1 MSALYTGAKPA
12 VLWRNDRKSDCPY
25 GTVEVAGI
33 LADHD
38 LSRFTTV
45 PLLDPATV
53 ILTSTLMAAA
63 MTVVLFSAYRSFPAE
78 VRGLG
83 HQALGMLSLTA
94 SGVLFCAA
102 PLIPEGLLLFVAN
115 STMLAAAGLMLIGTQ
130 LFYGRKPSW
139 WWLALTWVAGMVC
152 LVGWYVITQDYALRV
167 AVFSLLTL
175 SFYVA
180 QLVLLVRHGE
190 RHFSSWFFGSLL
202 LVQSLVLLLRLV
214 AALNGAVGTSNASNS
229 AVQGIFL
236 LSANFM
242 TLMMAVG
249 FMTVATR
256 RLQVVMEH
264 RSCTDPLTGVL
275 NRRGFAAAYRREVA
289 RMKRHGAPFSL
300 LSIDLD
306 YFKAINDQHGHAV
319 GDQVLVHAARTTIS
333 ALREIDHVARFG
345 GEEFIVLLS
354 GTTAERAKAMA
365 QRIQAL
371 LLAARGDVP
380 DYTVSI
386 GIASQQ
392 APDESLEALMAR
404 ADTALYRAKAAGRDR
419 SELA

>member
-1 MSALYTGAKPA
+1 M
-12 VLWRNDRKSDCPY
+12 LWRNDRKSDWPN
-25 GTVEVAGI
+25 GMVEVAGI
-33 LADHD
+33 LADHH

-45 PLLDPATV
+45 ILLDPTTV
-53 ILTSTLMAAA
+53 ILTSTMMAAA
-63 MTVVLFSAYRSFPAE
+63 MTVVLFSACRSFPAE

-94 SGVLFCAA
+94 SGVLFCVA

-115 STMLAAAGLMLIGTQ
+115 STMLGAAGMMLIGTQ

-139 WWLALTWVAGMVC
+139 WWLALTWVTGMAC
-152 LVGWYVITQDYALRV
+152 LVGWYVITQNYALRV

-180 QLVLLVRHGE
+180 QLVLVVRHGD

-202 LVQSLVLLLRLV
+202 LVQSMVLLLRLV
-214 AALNGAVGTSNASNS
+214 AALNGAVGTSNASNGT
-229 AVQGIFL
+229 VQGIFL
-236 LSANFM
+236 LTANFM

-264 RSCTDPLTGVL
+264 RSGTDPLTGAL
-275 NRRGFAAAYRREVA
+275 NRRGFAAAYGREVA
-289 RMKRHGAPFSL
+289 RMKRHGEPISL

-319 GDQVLVHAARTTIS
+319 GDQVLVHAARTTLS

-354 GTTAERAKAMA
+354 GTTAERAKATA
-365 QRIQAL
+365 LRIQAL
-371 LLAARGDVP
+371 LLAARGGDLP

-404 ADTALYRAKAAGRDR
+404 ADAALYRAKAAGRDR
-419 SELA
+419 SEAA

>member
-1 MSALYTGAKPA
+1 
-12 VLWRNDRKSDCPY
+12 
-25 GTVEVAGI
+25 
-33 LADHD
+33 
-38 LSRFTTV
+38 
-45 PLLDPATV
+45 
-53 ILTSTLMAAA
+53 
-63 MTVVLFSAYRSFPAE
+63 
-78 VRGLG
+78 
-83 HQALGMLSLTA
+83 
-94 SGVLFCAA
+94 
-102 PLIPEGLLLFVAN
+102 
-115 STMLAAAGLMLIGTQ
+115 
-130 LFYGRKPSW
+130 
-139 WWLALTWVAGMVC
+139 
-152 LVGWYVITQDYALRV
+152 
-167 AVFSLLTL
+167 
-175 SFYVA
+175 
-180 QLVLLVRHGE
+180 
-190 RHFSSWFFGSLL
+190 
-202 LVQSLVLLLRLV
+202 
-214 AALNGAVGTSNASNS
+214 
-229 AVQGIFL
+229 
-236 LSANFM
+236 
-242 TLMMAVG
+242 MAVG

-354 GTTAERAKAMA
+354 GATVERAKAMA

-371 LLAARGDVP
+371 LLAARGGDVP

-392 APDESLEALMAR
+392 TPDESLEALMAR
-404 ADTALYRAKAAGRDR
+404 ADAALYRAKAAGRDR

>member
-1 MSALYTGAKPA
+1 M
-12 VLWRNDRKSDCPY
+12 LWRNDRKSDCPY

-53 ILTSTLMAAA
+53 ILTSTMMAAA
-63 MTVVLFSAYRSFPAE
+63 MTVVLFSAYRCFPAE

-83 HQALGMLSLTA
+83 HQALGMLSLTT

-115 STMLAAAGLMLIGTQ
+115 STMLGAAGLMLIGTQ

-175 SFYVA
+175 SFYAA

-190 RHFSSWFFGSLL
+190 RHFSSWFFGPLL

-229 AVQGIFL
+229 AVQGVFL
-236 LSANFM
+236 LSTNFM

-256 RLQVVMEH
+256 RLQVVLEH

-289 RMKRHGAPFSL
+289 RMKRQGAPISL

-319 GDQVLVHAARTTIS
+319 GDQVLVHAARTTVS

-354 GTTAERAKAMA
+354 ATTAERAKAMA

-371 LLAARGDVP
+371 LLAARGGDVP

-404 ADTALYRAKAAGRDR
+404 ADAALYRAKAAGRDR
-419 SELA
+419 SEAA

>member
-1 MSALYTGAKPA
+1 M
-12 VLWRNDRKSDCPY
+12 
-25 GTVEVAGI
+25 VEVAGI

-45 PLLDPATV
+45 ILLDPTTV
-53 ILTSTLMAAA
+53 ILTSTMMAAA
-63 MTVVLFSAYRSFPAE
+63 MTVVLFSAYRSFPPE

-83 HQALGMLSLTA
+83 HQALGMLSLTV
-94 SGVLFCAA
+94 SGVLFCVA

-115 STMLAAAGLMLIGTQ
+115 STMLGAAGLMLIGTQ

-139 WWLALTWVAGMVC
+139 WWLALTWVTGMAC
-152 LVGWYVITQDYALRV
+152 LVGWYVITQNYALRV

-202 LVQSLVLLLRLV
+202 LVQSMVLLLRLV
-214 AALNGAVGTSNASNS
+214 AALNGAVGTSNASNGT
-229 AVQGIFL
+229 VQGIFL
-236 LSANFM
+236 LTANFM

-264 RSCTDPLTGVL
+264 RSGTDPLTGAL
-275 NRRGFAAAYRREVA
+275 NRRGFAAAYGREVA
-289 RMKRHGAPFSL
+289 RMKRHGEPISL

-306 YFKAINDQHGHAV
+306 FFKAINDQHGHAV
-319 GDQVLVHAARTTIS
+319 GDQVLVHAARTTVS

-354 GTTAERAKAMA
+354 GTTAERAKATA
-365 QRIQAL
+365 LRIQAL
-371 LLAARGDVP
+371 LLAARGGDLP

-392 APDESLEALMAR
+392 APEESLEALMAR
-404 ADTALYRAKAAGRDR
+404 ADAALYRAKAAGRDR
-419 SELA
+419 SEAA

>member
-1 MSALYTGAKPA
+1 MLS
-12 VLWRNDRKSDCPY
+12 RNDRNADTPS
-25 GTVEVAGI
+25 GMVEVAGI

-38 LSRFTTV
+38 HSRFAIVT
-45 PLLDPATV
+45 LLDPATI

-63 MTVVLFSAYRSFPAE
+63 MTIVLFSAYRSFPTE

-83 HQALGMLSLTA
+83 HHALGMLSLTA
-94 SGVLFCAA
+94 SGLLFCAG

-115 STMLAAAGLMLIGTQ
+115 STMLGAAGFMLIGTQ
-130 LFYGRKPSW
+130 LFCGRKPSW
-139 WWLALTWVAGMVC
+139 WWLALTWVVGMVC

-190 RHFSSWFFGSLL
+190 RHFSSWFFGALL
-202 LVQSLVLLLRLV
+202 LVQSIVLLLRSV
-214 AALNGAVGTSNASNS
+214 AALNGAVGTSNASNG

-236 LSANFM
+236 LTANFM

-289 RMKRHGAPFSL
+289 RMKRHGGPISL

-306 YFKAINDQHGHAV
+306 HFKAINDQHGHAV
-319 GDQVLVHAARTTIS
+319 GDQVLVDAARATVA

-365 QRIQAL
+365 QRIQASL
-371 LLAARGDVP
+371 FAARSGDVP
-380 DYTVSI
+380 EYTFSI

-392 APDESLEALMAR
+392 APDESVEALMAR

-419 SELA
+419 SEAA

>member
-1 MSALYTGAKPA
+1 MW
-12 VLWRNDRKSDCPY
+12 WRNDRKLDQAY
-25 GTVEVAGI
+25 DIVEVPGI

-38 LSRFTTV
+38 ISR
-45 PLLDPATV
+45 LATV
-53 ILTSTLMAAA
+53 ILLDPTTIVLSSTMMAAA
-63 MTVVLFSAYRSFPAE
+63 MTIVLFSAYRSFPAD

-83 HQALGMLSLTA
+83 HQSLGMLSLTV
-94 SGVLFCAA
+94 SGLLFCAG
-102 PLIPEGLLLFVAN
+102 PLMPEALLLFVAN
-115 STMLAAAGLMLIGTQ
+115 STMLGAAGLMLIGTQ
-130 LFYGRKPSW
+130 LFYGCKPSW
-139 WWLALTWVAGMVC
+139 WWLALAWVAGMVC
-152 LVGWYVITQDYALRV
+152 LIGWYVITQDYALRV

-190 RHFSSWFFGSLL
+190 RHFSSWFFGALL
-202 LVQSLVLLLRLV
+202 LVQSLVLLLRLF
-214 AALNGAVGTSNASNS
+214 AALSGAVGTSNASNG

-236 LSANFM
+236 LTANFM
-242 TLMMAVG
+242 TLRMAVG

-264 RSCTDPLTGVL
+264 RSGTDPLTGVL
-275 NRRGFAAAYRREVA
+275 NRRGFAAAYRRELA
-289 RMKRHGAPFSL
+289 LTKRHGKPMTL

-306 YFKAINDQHGHAV
+306 HFKAINDQHGHAV
-319 GDQVLVHAARTTIS
+319 GDQVLVHAARTTVS

-354 GTTAERAKAMA
+354 GATAEQAKPMA
-365 QRIQAL
+365 QRVRAL
-371 LLAARGDVP
+371 LFETRGGDLP
-380 DYTVSI
+380 HYTVSI

-404 ADTALYRAKAAGRDR
+404 ADAALYRAKAAGRDR
-419 SELA
+419 SEAA

>member
-1 MSALYTGAKPA
+1 L
-12 VLWRNDRKSDCPY
+12 
-25 GTVEVAGI
+25 VAGI

-38 LSRFTTV
+38 LYRLATV
-45 PLLDPATV
+45 ILLDPTTI

-63 MTVVLFSAYRSFPAE
+63 MTIVLFSAYRSFPAE

-83 HQALGMLSLTA
+83 YQSLGMLSLTA
-94 SGVLFCAA
+94 SGLLFCAG
-102 PLIPEGLLLFVAN
+102 PLMPEGLLLFVAN
-115 STMLAAAGLMLIGTQ
+115 STMLGAAGLMLIGTQ
-130 LFYGRKPSW
+130 LFFDRKPSW
-139 WWLALTWVAGMVC
+139 WWLALAWFAGMVC

-202 LVQSLVLLLRLV
+202 LVQAMVLLLRLF
-214 AALNGAVGTSNASNS
+214 AAFNGAVGTSNASNGT
-229 AVQGIFL
+229 VQGIFL
-236 LSANFM
+236 LTANFM

-264 RSCTDPLTGVL
+264 RSSTDPLTGVL
-275 NRRGFAAAYRREVA
+275 NRRGFAAAYCREMA
-289 RMKRHGAPFSL
+289 LMKRHGEPIAL

-354 GTTAERAKAMA
+354 RTTAERAKAMA
-365 QRIQAL
+365 QRIQAS
-371 LLAARGDVP
+371 LLAARGGSGGVP

-404 ADTALYRAKAAGRDR
+404 ADAALYRAKAGGRDR
-419 SELA
+419 SEVA

>member
-1 MSALYTGAKPA
+1 MFSLLGAKII
-12 VLWRNDRKSDCPY
+12 VWCRNDREADQPY
-25 GTVEVAGI
+25 GMVEVAGI
-33 LADHD
+33 LADYD
-38 LSRFTTV
+38 PSRFSTV
-45 PLLDPATV
+45 TLLDPATIV
-53 ILTSTLMAAA
+53 LTSTMMAAA
-63 MTVVLFSAYRSFPAE
+63 MTIVLFSAYRSFPVE

-83 HQALGMLSLTA
+83 HQSLGMLSLTV
-94 SGVLFCAA
+94 SGLLFCAG

-115 STMLAAAGLMLIGTQ
+115 STMLGAAGLMLIGTQ

-139 WWLALTWVAGMVC
+139 WWLALAWVAGMGC

-202 LVQSLVLLLRLV
+202 LVQSMVLLLRFV

-229 AVQGIFL
+229 TVQGIFL
-236 LSANFM
+236 LTANFM
-242 TLMMAVG
+242 TLMMSVG

-289 RMKRHGAPFSL
+289 LMKRHGAPISL

-354 GTTAERAKAMA
+354 RTTAERAKAMA
-365 QRIQAL
+365 QRIHASL
-371 LLAARGDVP
+371 FAARGGDVP

-404 ADTALYRAKAAGRDR
+404 ADAALYRAKAAGRDR
-419 SELA
+419 SEAG